1 MMQLI
6 GAFHTKLYS
15 QVVQVLSIL
24 KAKQSLY
31 VSLQYSK
38 SIIWPMLIAT
48 QDTVEKYKLS
58 YSTDVRKY
66 PVTFKVVLY
75 EAENL
80 LLLTVRIFFKT
91 SVHQAKF

>member
-1 MMQLI
+1 
-6 GAFHTKLYS
+6 
-15 QVVQVLSIL
+15 
-24 KAKQSLY
+24 
-31 VSLQYSK
+31 
-38 SIIWPMLIAT
+38 MLIAT

-75 EAENL
+75 EADNL